1 MRPDRPSDLNIRA
14 LLTTAAFAVAAGVI
28 SGCGGS
34 AAPAQP
40 VYGGGGHP
48 TPTPHATPT
57 PTVGPSGAPTA
68 TPTPPPSGGVA
79 AACVLTLAA
88 TNKTYAF
95 VPAFSSADSSSVP
108 DSLAEVTIANGTTI
122 ASHLRTA
129 GVQRT
134 RHFHRIN
141 VPQQRGSRRPAFT
154 VTAGTAV
161 SPIITYTPPPAECA
175 ASAPSTLYLMS
186 NGSYY
191 TPSNIVSVVNVNAST
206 AAMTFNTNFTTDA
219 NSAVTYSGGEFD
231 ILGIVYDSK
240 QAGVIIATTNGY
252 ETYSGT
258 TPYAKINQITGN
270 PSENFG
276 YNSATEQIFSPTY
289 GSYPSDLGLGTITG
303 LAYYTNSAEPAGI
316 DDPDSAAVDSVTNI
330 GVAPEEFEQA
340 VYLVNLGAATI
351 SGTTYSA
358 PTSTLDISGPLVTGI
373 VEQTDAGLTDTAI
386 DSTAHLAFMAGEY
399 GTTGFC
405 VVALPTTAG
414 TGAPT
419 ASDYACATFP
429 TTPDTNEFNSPFDPH
444 ATSTFDLGGKAYGL
458 MFNSEYSYV
467 AVIDLAAMMAAPRD
481 PSDPHAVT
489 SASALGAI
497 VSYVPI

>member
-1 MRPDRPSDLNIRA
+1 
-14 LLTTAAFAVAAGVI
+14 LTTAAFAVAAGVI

-48 TPTPHATPT
+48 TPTPHPSAT
-57 PTVGPSGAPTA
+57 PTVGPSTSPTA
-68 TPTPPPSGGVA
+68 TPPPSGGVA

-95 VPAFSSADSSSVP
+95 VPAYSAADSGGVP
-108 DSLAEVTIANGTTI
+108 DSLAEVTIANGTT
-122 ASHLRTA
+122 LA
-129 GVQRT
+129 GHVRSPGIQRA

-141 VPQQRGSRRPAFT
+141 VPQQRGSHRPAFT

-206 AAMTFNTNFTTDA
+206 AAMSFNTNFPTDA
-219 NSAVTYSGGEFD
+219 NTAVSYSGGEFD

-240 QAGVIIATTNGY
+240 QSGIIIATNNGY

-258 TPYAKINQITGN
+258 TPYAKINQITGF

-289 GSYPSDLGLGTITG
+289 PHDTDFPSDLGLASVAGT
-303 LAYYTNSAEPAGI
+303 AYYTNSAEPAGI
-316 DDPDSAAVDSVTNI
+316 SEPDSGAVDSVTNVA
-330 GVAPEEFEQA
+330 VAPEEFEQA

-358 PTSTLDISGPLVTGI
+358 PTSILDISGTLVTGI
-373 VEQTDAGLTDTAI
+373 VGQTDAGLTDTAI
-386 DSTAHLAFMAGEY
+386 DSTAHLALMAGEY

-429 TTPDTNEFNSPFDPH
+429 TTPDTADFESPYDPH

-458 MFNSEYSYV
+458 MFNAQYSYV
-467 AVIDLAAMMAAPRD
+467 GVIDLAAMMAAPRD

-489 SASALGAI
+489 SASALSAI
-497 VSYVPI
+497 VTYVQI